1 MLIRKHQYLLTT
13 IKSFI
18 VTHNLSIHIY
28 SLQIN
33 GGHFVDPFDP
43 FCEPIYL
50 LILQSYRDMTGGWR
64 LDYRKRLCP

>member
-33 GGHFVDPFDP
+33 GGHFVDPFGSKYVSVSP
-43 FCEPIYL
+43 YI
-50 LILQSYRDMTGGWR
+50 ISYCNRMGT
-64 LDYRKRLCP
+64 